1 MKKKIIVLFLLFIS
15 SNYLFSQVHPYLP
28 DAFSE
33 TYTYIK
39 PQNKIQSIPF
49 TGDFTDLVIAV
60 GFPDRAPTYP
70 QITNN
75 SSYPKLGVFRNGTLL
90 RDYITQQG
98 GSISLEEW
106 YEPAFDTYFDTHSGG
121 IYNVDFIFVKR
132 PNGNPYTTINN
143 YSHFRTL
150 NNGSD
155 INVFWNKWNEIMN
168 EVAENMITDD
178 PNIFN
183 DVDAV
188 HVVFNVSGNQKNEFH
203 IEHGGTVKSSGTL
216 KNTLGQILYSGPLSI
231 QWNVDAVIHERLH
244 IIGAISG
251 TPSGFVGFPDRG
263 FDRTQTSHS
272 NLTGNY
278 DMMYHSGNSIPAEY
292 SLFGLPPINSHDLMF
307 LEWIKADEIIEI
319 NSQSLDQ
326 VKLADVNYPLTIQ
339 QKNDNFYRVA
349 KIMLHENYSGDLDEY
364 LLLEFHNATEFDK
377 NNTNYDNDVAE
388 RYNKGLLIWH
398 VKETRNLLGWFQ
410 DNLIDIEIAVPYNG
424 FNVTPEPN
432 DSYPRNYNRP
442 SNWNGIN
449 SGDFDYLDDLHMT
462 RVAPGD

>member
-339 QKNDNFYRVA
+339 QKNDNF
-349 KIMLHENYSGDLDEY
+349 LQSSEN
-364 LLLEFHNATEFDK
+364 NA
-377 NNTNYDNDVAE
+377 A
-388 RYNKGLLIWH
+388 
-398 VKETRNLLGWFQ
+398 
-410 DNLIDIEIAVPYNG
+410 
-424 FNVTPEPN
+424 
-432 DSYPRNYNRP
+432 
-442 SNWNGIN
+442 
-449 SGDFDYLDDLHMT
+449 
-462 RVAPGD
+462 